1 MKGSHHIVSTTASY
15 HRSRIVID
23 QLSKNPSNA
32 DGKLTGLKI
41 TQRRSGHFEET
52 PKGNVNIFPHIFF
65 VLRTPFYSRG
75 ISDRIGIIHTIRTF
89 VVSLVVHQSVCYNP
103 QFKSDPHVLFCFFAL
118 LRSHSPPS
126 MAVTALVYEPECYS
140 LSLVAHLYRLRA
152 LPAVAA
158 S

>member
-1 MKGSHHIVSTTASY
+1 MKKPPKAT
-15 HRSRIVID
+15 
-23 QLSKNPSNA
+23 
-32 DGKLTGLKI
+32 LT
-41 TQRRSGHFEET
+41 F
-52 PKGNVNIFPHIFF
+52 FPHIFF
-65 VLRTPFYSRG
+65 VLRTPFYSRGG

-103 QFKSDPHVLFCFFAL
+103 QFKSDPHVFFCFFAL